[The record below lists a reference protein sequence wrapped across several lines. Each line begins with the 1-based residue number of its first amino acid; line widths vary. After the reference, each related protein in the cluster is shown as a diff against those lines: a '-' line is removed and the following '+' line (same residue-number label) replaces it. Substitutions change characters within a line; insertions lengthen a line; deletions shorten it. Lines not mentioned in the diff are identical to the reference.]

1 MIRSL
6 RRRAC
11 QIVALAKSG
20 DRASQWFD
28 YFLLALIL
36 INVLAV
42 VIASVR
48 EIGSEYSS
56 LFWGIELVSVLLFT
70 IEYLVRVWSCV
81 ELPDYAHP
89 VWGRI
94 RYLFTP
100 LALIDLLAI
109 LPFYLS
115 LMTADLRMLR
125 ILRIFRLLRVF
136 KFARYS
142 KTLRILTRVLVKTRV
157 QIAVILILMSVL
169 LLLSA
174 SFMYAVEEEAQ
185 PDTFSSIPAAMW
197 WAIATLTTVGYGDVY
212 PVTGL
217 GKILASLIA
226 IFGIGMFAL
235 PTGVLGAAF
244 LEEIN
249 AVKAISCSAVCPHCG
264 KAMQRTADEET

>member
-1 MIRSL
+1 M

-20 DRASQWFD
+20 DRVSQWFD
-28 YFLLALIL
+28 YCLLALIL

-70 IEYLVRVWSCV
+70 IEYLIRVWSCV
-81 ELPDYAHP
+81 ELPGFAHP

-94 RYLFTP
+94 RYLLTP

-115 LMTADLRMLR
+115 LMTADMRMLR

-142 KTLRILTRVLVKTRV
+142 KTLRILTQVLVKTRV
-157 QIAVILILMSVL
+157 QIVVILIVMSVL

-185 PDTFSSIPAAMW
+185 PETFSSIPAAMW

-212 PVTGL
+212 PVTSL
-217 GKILASLIA
+217 GKVLASLIA

-249 AVKAISCSAVCPHCG
+249 AVKATSCSKVCPHCG
-264 KAMQRTADEET
+264 KTMQRTTE